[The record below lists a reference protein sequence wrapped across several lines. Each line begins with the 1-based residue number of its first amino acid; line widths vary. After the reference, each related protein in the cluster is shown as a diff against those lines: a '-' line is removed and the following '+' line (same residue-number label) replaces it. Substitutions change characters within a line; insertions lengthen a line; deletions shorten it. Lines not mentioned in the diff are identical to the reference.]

1 MKVVNGA
8 LAIMT
13 GEIVKC
19 LYRLIGDAIFGG
31 VVKETLDNTRRKHIA
46 QVELDVTESS
56 EDRLTRFSKMTS
68 NDNPRRP

>member
-19 LYRLIGDAIFGG
+19 LYRLIGDAIFG
-31 VVKETLDNTRRKHIA
+31 VTVKETLDNTRKHIA